1 MSSRGN
7 YIINIAGICNQSI
20 SDRTYLVQ
28 HDFWSNEKYGFNDFI
43 NFFSFISF
51 FLNYKSLNIS
61 PSSHYIGNVI
71 NLNSAIF
78 FQTN

>member
-43 NFFSFISF
+43 NFYSFISF
-51 FLNYKSLNIS
+51 FLKL
-61 PSSHYIGNVI
+61 
-71 NLNSAIF
+71 
-78 FQTN
+78 

>member
-28 HDFWSNEKYGFNDFI
+28 HDLWSYEKYVFKYFI
-43 NFFSFISF
+43 NLYSIMSVFFFKLTI
-51 FLNYKSLNIS
+51 NNIL
-61 PSSHYIGNVI
+61 PSSHYV
-71 NLNSAIF
+71 
-78 FQTN
+78 

>member
-28 HDFWSNEKYGFNDFI
+28 HDLWSYEKYVFKYFI
-43 NFFSFISF
+43 NLYSIMSV
-51 FLNYKSLNIS
+51 LKKKLTTNNIL
-61 PSSHYIGNVI
+61 PSSHYV
-71 NLNSAIF
+71 
-78 FQTN
+78 

>member
-28 HDFWSNEKYGFNDFI
+28 HDLWSYEKYVFKYFI
-43 NFFSFISF
+43 NLYSIMSVFKKKK
-51 FLNYKSLNIS
+51 N
-61 PSSHYIGNVI
+61 
-71 NLNSAIF
+71 
-78 FQTN
+78 

>member
-28 HDFWSNEKYGFNDFI
+28 HDLWSYEKYVFKYFI
-43 NFFSFISF
+43 NLYSIMSVFKKKLTI
-51 FLNYKSLNIS
+51 NNIL
-61 PSSHYIGNVI
+61 PSSHYV
-71 NLNSAIF
+71 
-78 FQTN
+78 

>member
-20 SDRTYLVQ
+20 LDRTYLVQ
-28 HDFWSNEKYGFNDFI
+28 HDFWSNEKYRFNDFI

-51 FLNYKSLNIS
+51 FLI
-61 PSSHYIGNVI
+61 I
-71 NLNSAIF
+71 NH
-78 FQTN
+78 

>member
-28 HDFWSNEKYGFNDFI
+28 HDLWSYEKYVFKYFI
-43 NFFSFISF
+43 NLYSIMSFF
-51 FLNYKSLNIS
+51 FLNYKSITFCQV
-61 PSSHYIGNVI
+61 PIM
-71 NLNSAIF
+71 
-78 FQTN
+78 

>member
-28 HDFWSNEKYGFNDFI
+28 HDLWSYEKYVFKYFI
-43 NFFSFISF
+43 NLYSIMSVFKKKKITI
-51 FLNYKSLNIS
+51 NNIL
-61 PSSHYIGNVI
+61 PSSHYV
-71 NLNSAIF
+71 
-78 FQTN
+78 

>member
-28 HDFWSNEKYGFNDFI
+28 HDLWSYEKYVFKYFI
-43 NFFSFISF
+43 NLYSIMSGF
-51 FLNYKSLNIS
+51 FLKN
-61 PSSHYIGNVI
+61 
-71 NLNSAIF
+71 
-78 FQTN
+78 

>member
-28 HDFWSNEKYGFNDFI
+28 HDLWSYEKYVFKYFI
-43 NFFSFISF
+43 NLYSIMSVF
-51 FLNYKSLNIS
+51 KKKK
-61 PSSHYIGNVI
+61 I
-71 NLNSAIF
+71 NN
-78 FQTN
+78 Q

>member
-28 HDFWSNEKYGFNDFI
+28 HDLWSYEKYVLKYFI
-43 NFFSFISF
+43 NLYSIMSGFFF
-51 FLNYKSLNIS
+51 K
-61 PSSHYIGNVI
+61 I
-71 NLNSAIF
+71 NN
-78 FQTN
+78 Q

>member
-28 HDFWSNEKYGFNDFI
+28 HDLLSYEKYVFKYFVNLYSIMSGFFFKI
-43 NFFSFISF
+43 N
-51 FLNYKSLNIS
+51 N
-61 PSSHYIGNVI
+61 
-71 NLNSAIF
+71 
-78 FQTN
+78 Q

>member
-28 HDFWSNEKYGFNDFI
+28 HDLWSYEKYVFKYFI
-43 NFFSFISF
+43 NLYSIMSVFKKK
-51 FLNYKSLNIS
+51 LTTNNIL
-61 PSSHYIGNVI
+61 PSSHYV
-71 NLNSAIF
+71 
-78 FQTN
+78 

>member
-28 HDFWSNEKYGFNDFI
+28 HDLWSYEKYVFKYFI
-43 NFFSFISF
+43 NLYSIMSVFKKK
-51 FLNYKSLNIS
+51 NN
-61 PSSHYIGNVI
+61 N
-71 NLNSAIF
+71 
-78 FQTN
+78 Q

>member
-28 HDFWSNEKYGFNDFI
+28 HDLWSYEKYVFKYFI
-43 NFFSFISF
+43 NLYSIMSGFFF
-51 FLNYKSLNIS
+51 FKLTINNIL
-61 PSSHYIGNVI
+61 PSSHYV
-71 NLNSAIF
+71 
-78 FQTN
+78 